1 MSELKMKTP
10 IPEPGSKVK
19 FKGVDLFWYVE
30 VSCAASKLLKPGEE
44 YTVAYICS
52 NLSWTGV
59 VLKEFPA
66 HKFCLSWFEI
76 PEIMEQNDKFKVKVI
91 REQVS
96 KNQAASD
103 KLYNELAEIL
113 GLEEDDQEAHDYLHE
128 AIFNC
133 TTDEEF
139 NYAMNWF
146 DIKIKETKQRKL
158 EKQLKESS
166 LRVQQALAHINK
178 PYTRLEIFDMW
189 LSGKFNA
196 ELLLHHA
203 LLELAK

>member
-1 MSELKMKTP
+1 MKTP
-10 IPEPGSKVK
+10 IPEPGSKVR

-30 VSCAASKLLKPGEE
+30 VSGAAGKLLKPGEE
-44 YTVAYICS
+44 YTVAYTITNS
-52 NLSWTGV
+52 SWTGV

-66 HKFCLSWFEI
+66 HEFCLSWFEI
-76 PEIMEQNDKFKVKVI
+76 PETMEQNDKFKVKVI
-91 REQVS
+91 REQVI

-103 KLYNELAEIL
+103 KLYNELAESL
-113 GLEEDDQEAHDYLHE
+113 GVDEDDQEAHDYLHD
-128 AIFNC
+128 AIFNSSN
-133 TTDEEF
+133 EEDF
-139 NYAMNWF
+139 NYAINWF
-146 DIKIKETKQRKL
+146 DIKIKEARQRKL

-166 LRVQQALAHINK
+166 LRVQQALSHIKK
-178 PYTRLEIFDMW
+178 PYTKLEILDMW

>member
-1 MSELKMKTP
+1 MKTS
-10 IPEPGSKVK
+10 IPEPGSKVR
-19 FKGVDLFWYVE
+19 FKSVDLFWYVE
-30 VSCAASKLLKPGEE
+30 ASKAAGELLKPGEE
-44 YTVAYICS
+44 YTVAYTS
-52 NLSWTGV
+52 SASSWTAV

-66 HKFCLSWFEI
+66 YKFCLSWFEI
-76 PEIMEQNDKFKVKVI
+76 PETMEKNDIFKVKVI

-103 KLYNELAEIL
+103 KLYNELAESL

>member
-1 MSELKMKTP
+1 MKTP

-30 VSCAASKLLKPGEE
+30 ASKAAGKLLKPGEE

-66 HKFCLSWFEI
+66 HKFCLTWFEI
-76 PEIMEQNDKFKVKVI
+76 PETMEQNDKFKVKVI

-103 KLYNELAEIL
+103 KLYNELAESL
-113 GLEEDDQEAHDYLHE
+113 GVDADDQEAHDYLHD
-128 AIFNC
+128 AIFNSSN
-133 TTDEEF
+133 EEDF

-146 DIKIKETKQRKL
+146 DIKIKEARQCKL

-166 LRVQQALAHINK
+166 LRVWQALSHINK